1 MAYKSYILP
10 QIGAG
15 TSVERG
21 GLLKSVLAELEETV
35 ALYSKGEAS
44 NEGID

>member
-1 MAYKSYILP
+1 MSKEE
-10 QIGAG
+10 GFF
-15 TSVERG
+15 
-21 GLLKSVLAELEETV
+21 KSVLAELEETV